1 MGSSERS
8 GARSVALTPRPVTRR
23 RATRAALALPIDLLQ
38 DDLRMSTRQSDLGRA
53 RAAYAECSWLE
64 AYEAFARA
72 DEMECLAP
80 ADLELRATAAKMLA
94 RDLESAEILERA
106 HHGYLES
113 GETLRAAYCAGW
125 IGMTLLFTGAMGPA
139 GGWLARADRLL
150 EDVPEETVVHGY
162 ALLPVMFRH
171 EAAGDL
177 DAAVATAAEAA
188 QIGKRHGDPEL
199 MALAIHAHGH
209 MLVRAGRVPEGLTLL
224 DEAMVAVTTAELSPF
239 VVGIVYCGVILACQE
254 GFEVA
259 RAREWTLE
267 LTRWVERQRDL
278 VAFTGRC
285 LVHRAE
291 ILQLGGSW
299 AEALE
304 EARLAAER
312 FVETKN
318 PAAGLAHYR
327 QGELLRLRGEFT
339 AAEEAYRDAS
349 RQGWEP
355 QPGLAQLRLAQGRRD
370 VALAAIRR
378 ARAEVTAPLKRAA
391 LLPAQVEIALAVS
404 EVDEARSACLELGEL
419 AKRYESAMLD
429 AIVAYAQ
436 GSVALAEGDARAAL
450 ASLRHAQGIWLEL
463 DAPYEV
469 ARTRELIAQ
478 ACCGLGDDEAGVLEL
493 DAARQL
499 FERLG
504 AAPDLAR
511 LSMRTGPAHGLSGRV
526 VEVLRLV
533 ASGKSNREIASTL
546 VISEHT
552 VARHVQ
558 NIYAK
563 LGLSS
568 RAAATAYA
576 FEHEL
581 M

>member
-1 MGSSERS
+1 
-8 GARSVALTPRPVTRR
+8 
-23 RATRAALALPIDLLQ
+23 
-38 DDLRMSTRQSDLGRA
+38 MSTRDSDLERA

-64 AYEAFARA
+64 ASEAFARA
-72 DEMECLAP
+72 DETETLAP
-80 ADLELRATAAKMLA
+80 ADLELRATTARMLA
-94 RDLESAEILERA
+94 RDDESVAFLERA
-106 HHGYLES
+106 HHGYLEI
-113 GETLRAAYCAGW
+113 GETVRAAYCAGL
-125 IGMTLLFTGAMGPA
+125 IGMTLFYGGALGPA

-150 EDVPEETVVHGY
+150 EDVPGETVVHGY
-162 ALLPVMFRH
+162 RLLPVMFRH

-177 DAAVATAAEAA
+177 EGAVAAAAEAA
-188 QIGKRHGDPEL
+188 QIAKRHGDPEL
-199 MALAIHAHGH
+199 LALAIHAHGH
-209 MLVRAGRVPEGLTLL
+209 MLVLAGRVPEGLALL
-224 DEAMVAVTTAELSPF
+224 DEAMVTVTTAELSPF

-267 LTRWVERQRDL
+267 LTRWVARQRDL

-291 ILQLGGSW
+291 LLQLGGSW
-299 AEALE
+299 AEAFE

-318 PAAGLAHYR
+318 PAAGLALYR
-327 QGELLRLRGEFT
+327 QGELLRLRGEFS
-339 AAEEAYRDAS
+339 AAEEAYREAS
-349 RQGWEP
+349 RHGWEP

-370 VALAAIRR
+370 VALASIRR
-378 ARAEVTAPLKRAA
+378 ACAEVTEPIKRAA
-391 LLPAQVEIALAVS
+391 LLPARVEIALAAG
-404 EVDEARSACLELGEL
+404 EVDEARTACLEFDEL
-419 AKRYESAMLD
+419 ARRYESAMLD
-429 AIVAYAQ
+429 AIVAHAQ
-436 GSVALAEGDARAAL
+436 GAVALAEGDAQSAL
-450 ASLRHAQGIWLEL
+450 ARLRRAQRIWLEL

-469 ARTRELIAQ
+469 ARARELIAR
-478 ACCGLGDDEAGVLEL
+478 ACCGLGDDEAGTLEL
-493 DAARQL
+493 EAAREL

-511 LSMRTGPAHGLSGRV
+511 VSTPAASTHGLSGRE

-533 ASGKSNREIASTL
+533 ASGMSNRAIASTL

-558 NIYAK
+558 NIYTK

-568 RAAATAYA
+568 RAAATAFA

-581 M
+581 V

>member
-1 MGSSERS
+1 VS
-8 GARSVALTPRPVTRR
+8 T
-23 RATRAALALPIDLLQ
+23 
-38 DDLRMSTRQSDLGRA
+38 LRSDLARA

-72 DEMECLAP
+72 DETEALAP
-80 ADLELRATAAKMLA
+80 ADLELRATTAKMLA
-94 RDLESAEILERA
+94 RDVEAAAILERA
-106 HHGYLES
+106 HHAYLER
-113 GETLRAAYCAGW
+113 GETARAAYCAGW

-150 EDVPEETVVHGY
+150 EDVAEETVVHGY

-177 DAAVATAAEAA
+177 EAAIANAAKAA

-199 MALAIHAHGH
+199 MALAIHAQGH
-209 MLVRAGRVPEGLTLL
+209 MLVLAGRVAEGLALL
-224 DEAMVAVTTAELSPF
+224 DEAMVTVTTAQLSPF

-285 LVHRAE
+285 RVHRAE

-299 AEALE
+299 SEAFE
-304 EARLAAER
+304 EAQAAAER
-312 FVETKN
+312 LAETKN
-318 PAAGLAHYR
+318 PAAGVALYR
-327 QGELLRLRGEFT
+327 QGELLRLRGEFE
-339 AAEEAYRDAS
+339 AAEEAYRGAS
-349 RQGWEP
+349 RNGWEP
-355 QPGLAQLRLAQGRRD
+355 QPGLAQLRLAQGKRD

-378 ARAEVTAPLKRAA
+378 ANAEATEPLKRAA
-391 LLPAQVEIALAVS
+391 LLPAHVEIALAAG
-404 EVDEARSACLELGEL
+404 EVDDARSACLELHEL
-419 AKRYESAMLD
+419 AKHYESAMLD
-429 AIVAYAQ
+429 AIVAHAE
-436 GSVALAEGDARAAL
+436 GAVALAGGDARSAL
-450 ASLRHAQGIWLEL
+450 GRLRQAQRIWREL

-478 ACCGLGDDEAGVLEL
+478 ACCALGDDEAGVLEL
-493 DAARQL
+493 EAAREL

-504 AAPDLAR
+504 AAPDLTRA
-511 LSMRTGPAHGLSGRV
+511 SAPAGPAHGLSERE

-533 ASGKSNREIASTL
+533 AAGKSNREIAASL

-568 RAAATAYA
+568 RSAATAFA

-581 M
+581 V

>member
-1 MGSSERS
+1 M
-8 GARSVALTPRPVTRR
+8 TPRADDIVDRGTVVCES
-23 RATRAALALPIDLLQ
+23 LALQRDPSQ
-38 DDLRMSTRQSDLGRA
+38 DDVAMSTLKSDLGRA

-72 DEMECLAP
+72 DENESLAP
-80 ADLELRATAAKMLA
+80 ADLELRATTARMLA
-94 RDLESAEILERA
+94 RDAEAVEILERA
-106 HHGYLES
+106 HHAYLQRE
-113 GETLRAAYCAGW
+113 ETLRAAYCAGW
-125 IGMTLLFTGAMGPA
+125 IGMTLFFIGAVGPA

-150 EDVPEETVVHGY
+150 EDVGEETVVHGY

-171 EAAGDL
+171 ETAGDL
-177 DAAVATAAEAA
+177 EAAVAVAAKAA
-188 QIGKRHGDPEL
+188 QIGKRHRDAEL
-199 MALAIHAHGH
+199 MALAIHAQGH
-209 MLVRAGRVPEGLTLL
+209 MLVLAGRVAEGLVLL

-299 AEALE
+299 SEALV

-318 PAAGLAHYR
+318 AAAGLALYR
-327 QGELLRLRGEFT
+327 QGELLRLRGEFK
-339 AAEEAYRDAS
+339 AAEQAYRNAS
-349 RQGWEP
+349 RHGWEP
-355 QPGLAQLRLAQGRRD
+355 QPGLAQLRLAQGRHD
-370 VALAAIRR
+370 LALAAIRR
-378 ARAEVTAPLKRAA
+378 ASADVTEPLKRAA
-391 LLPAQVEIALAVS
+391 LLPAQVEIALAAG
-404 EVDEARSACLELGEL
+404 EVDEARSACLELQDL
-419 AKRYESAMLD
+419 ARGYESAMLD
-429 AIVAYAQ
+429 AIVAHAQ
-436 GSVALAEGDARAAL
+436 GAVALAEGDARSAL
-450 ASLRHAQGIWLEL
+450 ARLRRAQRIWLEL

-478 ACCGLGDDEAGVLEL
+478 ACCALDDDEAGQLEL
-493 DAARQL
+493 EAAREV

-511 LSMRTGPAHGLSGRV
+511 VFSRADPAHGLSARE

-568 RAAATAYA
+568 RAAATAFA